1 MLLMAATVFSQSK
14 NQRTRAIER
23 QRFAAMTMKD
33 TAALHLMLADDL
45 IYVHSNGLL
54 EDKAKHIAN
63 IVSGKIV
70 YSTMEPTEIKVR
82 VHGRTAFI
90 NGIVQVAGSLA
101 EKTVQHSTAVH
112 GCLYKKAR
120 EMAASSL
127 AVIKIGMNAVEDL
140 GNTHKTAPGVP

>member
-1 MLLMAATVFSQSK
+1 MRLTSLCCMLLMAATVFSQSK
-14 NQRTRAIER
+14 NQRKLEAIER

-101 EKTVQHSTAVH
+101 EKPFSIRLRYMDVYT
-112 GCLYKKAR
+112 KKR
-120 EMAASSL
+120 GKWRLAAWQSL
-127 AVIKIGMNAVEDL
+127 KLE
-140 GNTHKTAPGVP
+140 